1 MECWSKGVN
10 QGLIFLSAWF
20 QINFHSEIIFQQINY
35 QIQIQILYLPL
46 LGHRPIQAY
55 TYA

>member
-1 MECWSKGVN
+1 MADDFAKV
-10 QGLIFLSAWF
+10 A
-20 QINFHSEIIFQQINY
+20 II

-55 TYA
+55 TYTYKYQTKMQIQ